1 MAKRTKIIATIMATM
16 VMASAFV
23 GCGGKDN
30 NEGAKDGAKASSDTT
45 ITVWSHLN
53 QSEVDAIKPMAEE
66 WASKKGVKVKVVVD
80 EGDMQGFTQ
89 AANSSKGPDIMF
101 GLAHDNLGTFNKAG
115 LLAEVPEGLIDKN
128 SYSSEQ
134 VINAVTIGGKMVGM
148 PISQETIALFYNKD
162 KVKQVPST
170 MEDLVTQGEEVG
182 FKYNATD
189 FYMSFGF
196 LAAGGG
202 YVFGGEHGN
211 LDPKDIGMNN
221 DGAVAGYEFINSLF
235 TSGLI
240 PADINGDL
248 AKSAFLTGETGFYIS
263 GPWDIEALKEGGV
276 NFGVAPIPTLNG
288 NNIKTF
294 MGVQSAFVSSKSKN
308 QELAW
313 DLVKHLSETTG
324 EALFE
329 TGNRIPVLKSVLEGE
344 KFTSNEFMVE
354 FSKQAQFANPM
365 PNIPEV
371 QTMWEPGANNIKLM
385 VSGEL
390 TPKKAADAT
399 VEQIKSAIELQQ

>member
-1 MAKRTKIIATIMATM
+1 MAKRTKILATIMATM

-23 GCGGKDN
+23 GCGSKTN
-30 NEGAKDGAKASSDTT
+30 NEGAKSDSDTT

-53 QSEVDAIKPMAEE
+53 QSEVDAITPMAEE
-66 WASKKGVKVKVVVD
+66 WATENGVKVKVVVD

-115 LLAEVPEGLIDKN
+115 LLAEVPENLIDE
-128 SYSSEQ
+128 SVYASQQ
-134 VINAVTIGGKMVGM
+134 VLDAVTIDGKMVGI
-148 PISQETIALFYNKD
+148 PISQETVALFYNKD
-162 KVKQVPST
+162 KVKEVPAT
-170 MEDLVTQGEEVG
+170 MEDLVAKGKELG

-189 FYMSFGF
+189 FYMTFGF
-196 LAAGGG
+196 IAAGGG
-202 YVFGGEHGN
+202 YVFGGEDGN
-211 LDPKDIGMNN
+211 LDPTDIGMNN
-221 DGAVAGYEFINSLF
+221 AGAVAGYEFINSLF
-235 TSGLI
+235 KDGLI

-248 AKSAFLTGETGFYIS
+248 AKSAFLTGETAFYIS
-263 GPWDIEALKEGGV
+263 GPWDVEAMKEGGV

-324 EALFE
+324 DALFE

-344 KFTSNEFMVE
+344 KFASNELMVE

-385 VSGEL
+385 VTGEL
-390 TPKKAADAT
+390 TPKQAADST
-399 VEQIKSAIELQQ
+399 VEQIKSAIELQ

>member
-16 VMASAFV
+16 VMASALV
-23 GCGGKDN
+23 GCGGKTT
-30 NEGAKDGAKASSDTT
+30 NEGAKNENKASSDTT

-53 QSEVDAIKPMAEE
+53 PSEVDAIKPMAEE
-66 WASKKGVKVKVVVD
+66 WAAEKGVKVKVVVD
-80 EGDMQGFTQ
+80 KGDRQGFTQ

-115 LLAEVPEGLIDKN
+115 LLAEVPAGLIDE
-128 SYSSEQ
+128 SAYASHQ
-134 VINAVTIGGKMVGM
+134 VLDAVTIGGKMVGI
-148 PISQETIALFYNKD
+148 PLSQETIALFYNKD
-162 KVKQVPST
+162 KVKEVPST
-170 MEDLVTQGEEVG
+170 MEELVAQAKDLG
-182 FKYNATD
+182 FKYDATN

-196 LAAGGG
+196 IAAGGG
-202 YVFGGEHGN
+202 YVFGGEGGN

-221 DGAVAGYEFINSLF
+221 DGAVAGYEFLNNLF

-248 AKSAFLTGETGFYIS
+248 AKAAFLTGETAFYIS
-263 GPWDIEALKEGGV
+263 GSWDVQAMTEGGV

-294 MGVQSAFVSSKSKN
+294 MGIQSAFVSSKSKN

-313 DLVKHLSETTG
+313 DLVKYLSETTS
-324 EALFE
+324 EALFD
-329 TGNRIPVLKSVLEGE
+329 TGNRIPVLKAVLEGE
-344 KFTSNEFMVE
+344 KFTSNELMVE

-371 QTMWEPGANNIKLM
+371 QTMWDPGANNLKLM
-385 VSGEL
+385 VAGSL
-390 TPKKAADAT
+390 TPKQAADAT